1 MDLERSLYGPANWK
15 ISGKYF
21 MEKLSVVIPCYKSE
35 SMIRT
40 VVQET
45 VCALVK
51 RPEYTYEIILVNDGS
66 PDGTWR
72 ELQQLARGQ

>member
-1 MDLERSLYGPANWK
+1 
-15 ISGKYF
+15 

-45 VCALVK
+45 VCALGK

-72 ELQQLARGQ
+72 ELQQLARGE